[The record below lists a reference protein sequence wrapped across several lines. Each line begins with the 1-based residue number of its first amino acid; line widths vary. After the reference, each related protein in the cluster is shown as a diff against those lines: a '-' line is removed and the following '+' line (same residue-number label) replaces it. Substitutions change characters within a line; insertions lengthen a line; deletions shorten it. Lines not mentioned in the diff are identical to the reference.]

1 MSNENSRQV
10 SLPTIA
16 YGTFANFVNRMR
28 HGLPSR
34 VDRSVMQSLSGGTQS
49 QLIGALRFLD
59 LIDVKGKPN
68 ELFGELVRADGT
80 DRQRLL
86 RRTID
91 HSYKFVCGKGFDLER
106 GTRHELEK
114 VFAEQGAAGLR
125 LQKVVAFF
133 LALAEDAAL
142 KISIHISDA
151 QERTRGF
158 NRRMRAFRNEA
169 ACTTRTSER
178 GRSECFLLLA
188 SKLPP
193 LELSWPDELKVRW
206 LDSFDR
212 LVELL
217 KVELP
222 EDADPAPGVD
232 TTLSSSIVNSNEKN
246 GQLAK

>member
-1 MSNENSRQV
+1 VSNEISKQV

-34 VDRSVMQSLSGGTQS
+34 VDRSVMQSLSGGTQG
-49 QLIGALRFLD
+49 QLIGALRYLD

-68 ELFGELVRADGT
+68 ELFGELVRTDGT

-91 HSYKFVCGKGFDLER
+91 HSYKFVCGK
-106 GTRHELEK
+106 
-114 VFAEQGAAGLR
+114 
-125 LQKVVAFF
+125 VAFF
-133 LALAEDAAL
+133 LALAEDAGL
-142 KISIHISDA
+142 KISMHISDA

-158 NRRMRAFRNEA
+158 NRRTRAFRNEA
-169 ACTTRTSER
+169 VCTTRTSER
-178 GRSECFLLLA
+178 SRGECFVLLA
-188 SKLPP
+188 SKLPA
-193 LELSWPDELKVRW
+193 LELSWPDELKARW

-222 EDADPAPGVD
+222 QDADPAPAVG
-232 TTLSSSIVNSNEKN
+232 TTHSSSIVNSNEQN
-246 GQLAK
+246 GRLAK